1 MLSLLVRAIMNYFSH
16 SIFVIVLM
24 TQFWSL
30 NAVTIDFDSGA
41 YAIPDGKLSCK
52 VNGVDGWE
60 SQDFLG
66 FLVRSPGIGT
76 GQALGFGPKYVLPS
90 SANETITRD
99 LNIAL
104 TGESITNTPLP
115 STPFFGEMAD
125 ETGDLWV
132 KSYMTPFNGY
142 DNVGSL
148 IEMDFMIHRPE
159 KALGNDAFDISLIGN
174 LANERISFSFDP
186 NNLSSE
192 VDGDLG
198 IDGKSNLFYN
208 SVYKFYFYNIG
219 QNYITCLGDAFG
231 NYSNKISGTL
241 TSTAITSF
249 SLGYSIADPSTELTS
264 ASDAYIIIDNLSAR
278 SIAVRVDKD
287 GDGWRD
293 DTEILFGSSHEDI
306 NSVPNFDL
314 RTKLKD
320 NGEIEL
326 SFPAQKGKI
335 HKIQVSKDMR
345 EWAYLDEGEF
355 AIYGDGNIVTRS
367 FKSSGSREF
376 FRVTRN

>member
-1 MLSLLVRAIMNYFSH
+1 MNYISH
-16 SIFVIVLM
+16 SLFVIVLM

-30 NAVTIDFDSGA
+30 NAVTIDFDTND
-41 YAIPDGKLSCK
+41 YAIPAGQIAANA
-52 VNGVDGWE
+52 NGVDGWE

-66 FLVRSPGIGT
+66 FVVQSPGIGSF
-76 GQALGFGPKYVLPS
+76 QALGFGPKYVLPS
-90 SANETITRD
+90 STNETITRD
-99 LNIAL
+99 LFVDL
-104 TGESITNTPLP
+104 MVYSTTTTPLP
-115 STPFFGEMAD
+115 SAPFFGEMAD

-142 DNVGSL
+142 DNVGTL

-159 KALGNDAFDISLIGN
+159 KALGNDVFDISLIGN
-174 LANERISFSFDP
+174 VANERISFSFDP
-186 NNLSSE
+186 NNLSTE
-192 VDGDLG
+192 VGGDLG
-198 IDGKSNLFYN
+198 IDGRSNLFYN
-208 SVYKFYFYNIG
+208 SVYKFYFYNAG
-219 QNYITCLGDAFG
+219 ENYITIVGDAFG
-231 NYSNKISGTL
+231 NFSNKISGTL
-241 TSTAITSF
+241 MSTALTSVSF
-249 SLGYSIADPSTELTS
+249 GYSIADPSAELTS
-264 ASDAYIIIDNLSAR
+264 ASDAYIIVDNFNAR

-320 NGEIEL
+320 NGEMEL

-335 HKIQVSKDMR
+335 HKIQVSKDMK
-345 EWAYLDEGEF
+345 EWAYLEEGEF